1 MINFMDD
8 DRIKFEERYDDNEYE
23 TTTFYFVGDKSL
35 LMELVGN
42 KYSDAEGMTLSI
54 ECPTNCIDTCNASVE
69 ISPYKNIDGTVT
81 DYEWTDINL
90 PYEAID
96 TLIDMALSR

>member
-1 MINFMDD
+1 
-8 DRIKFEERYDDNEYE
+8 
-23 TTTFYFVGDKSL
+23 
-35 LMELVGN
+35 
-42 KYSDAEGMTLSI
+42 MTLNI

-69 ISPYKNIDGTVT
+69 ISPHKDIDGVVT

>member
-8 DRIKFEERYDDNEYE
+8 DRIKFEERYDDDEYE

-54 ECPTNCIDTCNASVE
+54 KCPTNCIDTCNASVE
-69 ISPYKNIDGTVT
+69 ISPHKDIDGVVT
-81 DYEWTDINL
+81 DYEWADINL

>member
-8 DRIKFEERYDDNEYE
+8 DRIKFEERYDDDEYE

-54 ECPTNCIDTCNASVE
+54 ECPTNSIDTCNASVE
-69 ISPYKNIDGTVT
+69 ISPHKDIDGVVT

>member
-42 KYSDAEGMTLSI
+42 KYSDAE
-54 ECPTNCIDTCNASVE
+54 
-69 ISPYKNIDGTVT
+69 
-81 DYEWTDINL
+81 
-90 PYEAID
+90 
-96 TLIDMALSR
+96 

>member
-1 MINFMDD
+1 
-8 DRIKFEERYDDNEYE
+8 
-23 TTTFYFVGDKSL
+23 
-35 LMELVGN
+35 
-42 KYSDAEGMTLSI
+42 MTLNI

-69 ISPYKNIDGTVT
+69 ISPHKYIDGVVT

-90 PYEAID
+90 SYEAID